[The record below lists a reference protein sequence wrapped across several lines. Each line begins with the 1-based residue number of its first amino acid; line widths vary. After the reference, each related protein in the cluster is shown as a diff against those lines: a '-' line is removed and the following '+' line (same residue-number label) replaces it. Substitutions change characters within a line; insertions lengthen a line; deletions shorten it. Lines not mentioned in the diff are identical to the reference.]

1 MILNWLP
8 QSVMVKQIIK
18 DSAYR
23 PQSNFLPQ
31 APQRGNGPVI
41 SQKPSTRL
49 QKERERERE
58 GETKAEGVAVSAV
71 AV

>member
-1 MILNWLP
+1 
-8 QSVMVKQIIK
+8 MVKQIIK

-31 APQRGNGPVI
+31 AAQRGNGPVI
-41 SQKPSTRL
+41 SQKPSMHL
-49 QKERERERE
+49 QKEREK
-58 GETKAEGVAVSAV
+58 GEETNAGGVAVSAV

>member
-8 QSVMVKQIIK
+8 QSVMVKQIVK

-31 APQRGNGPVI
+31 VPQRGNGPVI
-41 SQKPSTRL
+41 SQKSSKRL
-49 QKERERERE
+49 QKEREEEEKR
-58 GETKAEGVAVSAV
+58 AEGAAVSAV